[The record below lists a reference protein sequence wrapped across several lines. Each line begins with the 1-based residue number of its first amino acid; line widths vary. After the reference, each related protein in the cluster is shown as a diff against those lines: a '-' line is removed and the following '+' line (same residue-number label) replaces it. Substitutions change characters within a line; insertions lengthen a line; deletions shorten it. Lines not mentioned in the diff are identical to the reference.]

1 MKGPEHFS
9 DGDSQELPDGCVLDP
24 VWRIPSR
31 NTGRGVYCHGE
42 LKDLIVRKRRE
53 TDKHATGFMSSEVRG
68 LKGPGVMAVR
78 LETRRSCLE

>member
-1 MKGPEHFS
+1 MKGPDHY
-9 DGDSQELPDGCVLDP
+9 LKVPARVPDDCELDP
-24 VWRIPSR
+24 VWYNPSR

-53 TDKHATGFMSSEVRG
+53 TDKHASGFSSEVRG
-68 LKGPGVMAVR
+68 LKGPEVMAVR